1 MTPLRLSNYI
11 LHMQEA
17 CADVLDYMEGLD
29 KESFMTDKR
38 TQQAITMN
46 LVILGEAATKI
57 MEQYPA
63 FVEDH
68 PHIAWK
74 NMKRMRSRAA
84 HGDCDIN

>member
-29 KESFMTDKR
+29 KESFTSDKR

-57 MEQYPA
+57 MEHYPA

-74 NMKRMRSRAA
+74 NMKAMRNRAA